1 MTDTNIDLTE
11 GPFGNNFTV
20 GLSNTGKKIAAKVGR
35 KLTRDGSEAN
45 IHYTSE
51 ERRIEIA
58 QTIKR
63 EYAIYLAQTRQ
74 KATSANLRT
83 FMKKLMN
90 TDISGLLKDYRL
102 VSEPRNTP
110 LSPEVMQKLEQFGT
124 KLSPEDRKEQDE
136 DFARIMN
143 VLNVS
148 YESELAPKTV
158 LALTQNLLKQAS
170 GKQVNRE
177 RLRVFLDGILSQPEW
192 ASLTADVKPVA
203 SKLQKPEKKLFAS
216 FREGVVEF
224 AASLVEEQCRT
235 GSQVND
241 LYKIIFEDVFL
252 DAKTL
257 NDIIMDVVSGDADE
271 RQKAQQPTQSA
282 PKPAQPA
289 AAASKPAPR
298 PPRPAAPQA
307 AQQQASVGS
316 GTAAPQKA
324 SAPAQQPP
332 RRAGIVPNAAL
343 DMGRL
348 KQSLVDHDLPDIADE
363 IVQSL
368 EIAERTHRD
377 KDKEVIRLAND
388 HRLDPENVLAAVVA
402 ALK

>member
-1 MTDTNIDLTE
+1 MTDQNNIDLTE

-45 IHYTSE
+45 NHYTTE
-51 ERRIEIA
+51 ERRIEIV

-63 EYAIYLAQTRQ
+63 EYGIYLAQTRQ
-74 KATSANLRT
+74 KATSANLQT

-90 TDISGLLKDYRL
+90 TDISGILKDYRL

-110 LSPEVMQKLEQFGT
+110 LSPDVMQKLDQFGT
-124 KLSPEDRKEQDE
+124 RLSAEDRKEQDA

-177 RLRVFLDGILSQPEW
+177 RLRAFLDGILAQPEW
-192 ASLTADVKPVA
+192 SNLTAEVKPVA
-203 SKLQKPEKKLFAS
+203 KKLEQPEKKLFAS

-224 AASLVEEQCRT
+224 AASLVEQQCVT
-235 GSQVND
+235 GDQVNE
-241 LYKIIFEDVFL
+241 LYKVIFEDVFL

-257 NDIIMDVVSGDADE
+257 NDIIMDVVSDE
-271 RQKAQQPTQSA
+271 RPKTPAKVAQTNPAASA
-282 PKPAQPA
+282 PKPAAQTQR
-289 AAASKPAPR
+289 AASQ
-298 PPRPAAPQA
+298 AAPQA
-307 AQQQASVGS
+307 ASRPRPASAAQKAPEPVQQA
-316 GTAAPQKA
+316 PKR
-324 SAPAQQPP
+324 PA
-332 RRAGIVPNAAL
+332 VVTHAAL
-343 DMGRL
+343 DVARL
-348 KQSLVDHDLPDIADE
+348 RQSLADHNLPDIGDE
-363 IVQSL
+363 IVQTL

-388 HRLDPENVLAAVVA
+388 HQLDSENVLAAVVA